1 MADTPIDST
10 TLYVQPNRYDIQ
22 KSLGGI
28 MFKDQYLENAKK
40 IYAVRAAD
48 FMGKTFDEDYFEF
61 AHKQIDPADL
71 AKIQN
76 MIVKKMKEEEAK
88 GRPKKIKRTVNF
100 GPASR
105 AIKRPKI
112 GDESFSMA
120 WLIEKTKELEESKN
134 DPCEWAKELNKVFT
148 SFPNILGE
156 FKRLQEKI
164 HSKSLKKSY
173 PKTEFQN
180 NIEAFSSVFKLSA
193 KEMEIITFL
202 YLDRTDDD
210 VDDYFSNR
218 RLDITNITK
227 SMKYFC
233 RFFELKADELRTI
246 LAKDSVLIKAGIVK
260 KSRRED
266 TLELSESVVGFL
278 GGMNKQSV
286 EDDYVK
292 EADLSET
299 LLLTDHNVALDKTQT
314 IKNLLGVK
322 GGCNIILHGHP
333 GTGKTEFA
341 KSLAK
346 ETGKR
351 IYFINQSDTGGEE
364 SLDFRKQAIIAA
376 HNIIQGDDS
385 IIVVDEC
392 DKIINI
398 NNGMWK
404 CDADEGSDRKA
415 WVNDFLE
422 NAKHKIIWISNRING
437 IDESTKRRFSYS
449 LEFQPLSFA
458 QRKKVWEIQV
468 VKQNIEFVDANDI
481 QNLAKNLKVN
491 SGGITLALKDVQGME
506 SLKTKDEKL
515 IVLKSILSQH
525 QTFTSGEDVGLLKK
539 TSKYDLGIVNSD
551 YPLEKL
557 LSYAG
562 EFLKERATFTSKGVY
577 NLNLLLQGPPGTG
590 KTEFV
595 KHLAEVTDR
604 ELLVKRASDIRSK
617 WYGESVRNIAAC
629 FKEAEVNGSILFFDE
644 ADSFFGSREGGS
656 EYHAEETN
664 ELLTQMENF
673 QGVLVCSTNFT
684 QKLDQAAMR
693 RFNYKVKFDYLTNS
707 GKSKMFHT
715 YLSDLCIDK
724 ADSLGGK
731 LEKIQGLTP
740 GDFKV
745 VYQKNVFNEKKPA
758 SEFLKELENEVSY
771 KNAFAKKVGLS

>member
-1 MADTPIDST
+1 
-10 TLYVQPNRYDIQ
+10 
-22 KSLGGI
+22 

-61 AHKQIDPADL
+61 AHRQFESADIV
-71 AKIQN
+71 KIN
-76 MIVKKMKEEEAK
+76 KMIVKKMHEEQAK
-88 GRPKKIKRTVNF
+88 NRPTKIKRTSSLPQGMRGRRYTRLSSEEFNLEWM
-100 GPASR
+100 S
-105 AIKRPKI
+105 
-112 GDESFSMA
+112 
-120 WLIEKTKELEESKN
+120 EKTKDLEKTKN
-134 DPCEWAKELNKVFT
+134 DSDDWAKELNIVFT
-148 SFPNILGE
+148 SFPNILSE
-156 FKRLQEKI
+156 FKILQQKI
-164 HSKSLKKSY
+164 HEKSIQKKY
-173 PKTEFQN
+173 PKTDFQN
-180 NIEAFSSVFKLSA
+180 NLEKFSNVFKLSV
-193 KEMEIITFL
+193 KEIELVTFL
-202 YLDRTDDD
+202 YLDRTDED

-218 RLDITNITK
+218 RLDITHVTK
-227 SMKYFC
+227 SIKYFC
-233 RFFELKADELRTI
+233 RFFELKPDELKNI

-260 KSRRED
+260 KTKREE
-266 TLELSESVVGFL
+266 TLELSETVVAFL
-278 GGMNKQSV
+278 GGMSKQSI

-292 EADLSET
+292 EAPLFDSI
-299 LLLTDHNVALDKTQT
+299 LLKDHNVSLDKTHA
-314 IKNLLGVK
+314 IKKLLEVK
-322 GGCNIILHGHP
+322 GGVNVILFGHP

-346 ETGKR
+346 DTGKK
-351 IYFINQSDTGGEE
+351 IYFINQSDNEGEE
-364 SLDFRKQAIIAA
+364 NLDFRKQAIIAA
-376 HNIIQGDDS
+376 HNIIQNDDA

-398 NNGMWK
+398 HNGMWQ
-404 CDADEGSDRKA
+404 CDTDEGSDRKA

-422 NAKHKIIWISNRING
+422 NAKHKMIWISNRING

-449 LEFQPLSFA
+449 LEFQPLSFQ
-458 QRKKVWEIQV
+458 QRKKVWETQV
-468 VKQNIEFVDANDI
+468 TKQNIEFVDANEI

-515 IVLKSILSQH
+515 VVLKSILSQH
-525 QTFTSGEDVGLLKK
+525 QTFTSGADVGLIKK

-629 FKEAEVNGSILFFDE
+629 FKEAQENGSILFFDE

-673 QGVLVCSTNFT
+673 QGLLVCSTNFT

-707 GKSKMFHT
+707 GKSKMFQT
-715 YLSDLCIDK
+715 YFSDQCIDGL
-724 ADSLGGK
+724 DSLGTQ
-731 LEKIQGLTP
+731 LERISGLTP

>member
-1 MADTPIDST
+1 
-10 TLYVQPNRYDIQ
+10 
-22 KSLGGI
+22 

-61 AHKQIDPADL
+61 AHKQFESADIV
-71 AKIQN
+71 KIN
-76 MIVKKMKEEEAK
+76 KMIVKKMHEEQAK
-88 GRPKKIKRTVNF
+88 DRPTKIKRTSSLPQGMRGRSYTRLSSEEFNL
-100 GPASR
+100 
-105 AIKRPKI
+105 
-112 GDESFSMA
+112 EWMT
-120 WLIEKTKELEESKN
+120 EKTKDLENAKN
-134 DPCEWAKELNKVFT
+134 DSDDWAKELNMVFT
-148 SFPNILGE
+148 SFPNILSE
-156 FKRLQEKI
+156 FKILQQKI
-164 HSKSLKKSY
+164 HEKQILKKY
-173 PKTEFQN
+173 PKTDYQKNLEN
-180 NIEAFSSVFKLSA
+180 FSSVFKLTV
-193 KEMEIITFL
+193 KEIEIVTFL
-202 YLDRTDDD
+202 YLDRTDED

-218 RLDITNITK
+218 RLDITKINK
-227 SMKYFC
+227 SIKYFC
-233 RFFELKADELRTI
+233 RFFELKSDELKDI
-246 LAKDSVLIKAGIVK
+246 FAKDSPLIKAGIIK
-260 KSRRED
+260 KSKRED
-266 TLELSESVVGFL
+266 SLELSESVVSFL
-278 GGMNKQSV
+278 GGLSKQSI

-292 EADLSET
+292 EVSLFDSV
-299 LLLTDHNVALDKTQT
+299 LLKDHNVSVDKTHA
-314 IKNLLGVK
+314 IKKLLEVK
-322 GGCNIILHGHP
+322 GGVNVILYGHP

-341 KSLAK
+341 KSLAR
-346 ETGKR
+346 ETGKK
-351 IYFINQSDTGGEE
+351 IYFINQSDTDGDE

-376 HNIIQGDDS
+376 HNIIQGDDA

-398 NNGMWK
+398 NNGMWQ
-404 CDADEGSDRKA
+404 CDTDEGSDRKA

-422 NAKHKIIWISNRING
+422 NAKHKMIWISNRVNG

-458 QRKKVWEIQV
+458 QRKKVWETQV
-468 VKQNIEFVDANDI
+468 AKQGIEFVDANEI

-506 SLKTKDEKL
+506 SLKTKDQKL
-515 IVLKSILSQH
+515 EVLKSILSQH
-525 QTFTSGEDVGLLKK
+525 QTFASGADVGLIKK

-557 LSYAG
+557 LSYADQ
-562 EFLKERATFTSKGVY
+562 FLTQKSSFTSKGVY

-629 FKEAEVNGSILFFDE
+629 FKEAQENGSILFFDE

-673 QGVLVCSTNFT
+673 QGLLVCSTNFT

-693 RFNYKVKFDYLTNS
+693 RFNYKVKFDYLTNL
-707 GKSKMFHT
+707 GKSKMFQT
-715 YLSDLCIDK
+715 YFSEQCIDGL
-724 ADSLGGK
+724 DSLGAS
-731 LEKIQGLTP
+731 LERISGLTP

-745 VYQKNVFNEKKPA
+745 VYQKNIFNEKKPS

-771 KNAFAKKVGLS
+771 KNAFAKKVGLA